1 MYRANVIADSLS
13 PEGVRLTTLE
23 VEYPHAVHKDMMT
36 HRMLSRN
43 FQSFRAF
50 PPEQVIEKIQKDP
63 FIPVFTKRMK
73 GMANGE
79 PLGGEEKV
87 VANRVWWNHINSAC
101 DRAWQL
107 IDRDAGKDQVN
118 FLLQDLTWITGIVS
132 ATDWD
137 NFFALRLAINPET
150 GKPFARPEV
159 YKTALLMKQAI
170 DASTPKPLDYG
181 EWHTPLIR
189 EEDWQD
195 TLVLSVKR
203 RAWDYIKQVST
214 GRCARTSYLTH
225 HGIRDTSADIGLHD
239 SLKGDGHMSP
249 FEHIARPFSPD
260 EWETTWEIK
269 AEISKTLQL
278 PRHIR
283 DEMIRQA
290 DYRGN
295 FRRWHQYR
303 KDIPNEDNYGRAT
316 EVLYT
321 DA

>member
-1 MYRANVIADSLS
+1 MYRANVIADSIS
-13 PEGVRLTTLE
+13 PDGVRLTTLE
-23 VEYPHAVHKDMMT
+23 VEYPHAIHKDVMT

-50 PPEQVIEKIQKDP
+50 PPEKVIEKIRRDP
-63 FIPVFTKRMK
+63 FIPDQFDTRVK
-73 GMANGE
+73 GMGQGDVLEAQQAII
-79 PLGGEEKV
+79 P
-87 VANRVWWNHINSAC
+87 VWKNHIDNAIMAAEYMMRH
-101 DRAWQL
+101 DVAK
-107 IDRDAGKDQVN
+107 AQVN
-118 FLLQDLTWITGIVS
+118 FVLQDLTWITGIVS
-132 ATDWD
+132 ATDWG

-159 YKTALLMKQAI
+159 YKTALLMKEAME
-170 DASTPKPLDYG
+170 ASTPKPLGYG

-195 TLVLSVKR
+195 TLVLSSKR

-239 SLKGDGHMSP
+239 GLKGDGHMSP
-249 FEHIARPFSPD
+249 FEHIARPFSQD
-260 EWETTWEIK
+260 EKETIWEIK

-283 DEMIRQA
+283 HEMIRQA
-290 DYRGN
+290 EYRGN
-295 FRRWHQYR
+295 FRGWHQYR
-303 KDIPNEDNYGRAT
+303 KDIPGEDNYGLAT
-316 EVLYT
+316 EVLYA